1 MRKANDN
8 QPSRTQI
15 NREYNEKNYERIE
28 ITVLAGRKELIK
40 QRAEEKDM
48 SVNKYI
54 KDLIDEDMGG
64 GILDGQYDY

>member
-1 MRKANDN
+1 MRKTNNN
-8 QPSRTQI
+8 QPNRTQI